1 MNKFIVILTYV
12 LSVIIIL
19 LIAGI
24 VIGLSVYGFITVWSL
39 IFSI

>member
-1 MNKFIVILTYV
+1 MNKFIEILTYI
-12 LSVIIIL
+12 LSIIIIL

-24 VIGLSVYGFITVWSL
+24 VIGLSVYGLITVWSL